1 MQYADWLFF
10 PQYYM
15 NKKQTHDASSTDWLR
30 QYGVCENYTDEEA
43 ILITHSLETLAIL
56 LLEIISP

>member
-10 PQYYM
+10 TQYYM
-15 NKKQTHDASSTDWLR
+15 NKKQTHDVSSTDWLR
-30 QYGVCENYTDEEA
+30 QYQGFENYTDEES

-56 LLEIISP
+56 LLEMIGT